1 MPLENIGNDRIIA
14 IKVKLPNQKAL
25 FVLGTYLPSTNDS
38 TSSYREYINTLEDS
52 IAHLKSLG
60 AVVLA
65 GDFNAHIGN
74 HGGPRSFKE
83 VNNRGHILI
92 SLLDQFQFIS
102 VNSQELCN
110 GPIETFH
117 SNQGSTLS
125 TIDHIFVNQ
134 EHLPLIKWCYVE
146 SDNCSNLSYHL
157 PVICSWDLQLPLL
170 STRSKTAHMSLS
182 WKTLLNE
189 TVKIRYQNSVKR
201 RLESLE
207 NNDEDSAPYNI
218 DTIEAEIASVTNL
231 LHSAAQESISRKKF
245 RKNRRPYWKD
255 GLNEFHKKSRE
266 CRKRWLQNGKSQD
279 RENIYYREYKEA
291 KRLFRKEL
299 RKKIYLEEQK
309 QFESLEKHYETDR
322 STFFKITSSIRKKKE
337 VTIQGLKVGRTLI
350 YDPEEVLSV
359 WKKHY
364 SDLFTPKTNPKYDD
378 EFRRFVEAK
387 ITEYESESFN
397 AENDPLDNAFTEHEV
412 LDVCSKLPN
421 GKASG
426 PDGLT
431 YEHIKHAGITLSPK
445 LTRIFNALREFE
457 IVSDSFVLGDIISL
471 FKGGKKN
478 RLNKDHYRG
487 ITLLNVIGK
496 IFERLV
502 LQRWLPVFE
511 TWGVPNPL
519 QFAYQKN
526 NSCINASFVLQ
537 EAVAHNVE
545 RGSKVYCCFLHSAK
559 AFDTVW
565 IDGLFFKLY
574 NNGMN
579 GKSWRLLRNWY
590 KRQTSRVRA
599 NGLISEKFP
608 VQQGVRQG
616 GVLSPWLFLCFN
628 NDIS

>member
-1 MPLENIGNDRIIA
+1 MPLENIGNDRIIV

-25 FVLGTYLPSTNDS
+25 FVLGTYLPSINDS

-83 VNNRGHILI
+83 NCV
-92 SLLDQFQFIS
+92 
-102 VNSQELCN
+102 N

-125 TIDHIFVNQ
+125 TTDHIFVNK
-134 EHLPLIKWCYVE
+134 EDLPLIKWCYVE
-146 SDNCSNLSYHL
+146 SDNCRNLSYHL
-157 PVICSWDLQLPLL
+157 PVICSWDVQLPLL
-170 STRSKTAHMSLS
+170 TTRSKTAHTSLS
-182 WKTLLNE
+182 WKSLLNE

-207 NNDEDSAPYNI
+207 NNGEDSVPYNI

-231 LHSAAQESISRKKF
+231 LHSAAQESIPRKKF
-245 RKNRRPYWKD
+245 RKNRRPYWKE

-291 KRLFRKEL
+291 KRLFREEL

-309 QFESLEKHYETDR
+309 QLESLEKHYETDR

-337 VTIQGLKVGRTLI
+337 VSIQMLEADRTLI

-431 YEHIKHAGITLSPK
+431 YST
-445 LTRIFNALREFE
+445 
-457 IVSDSFVLGDIISL
+457 
-471 FKGGKKN
+471 
-478 RLNKDHYRG
+478 
-487 ITLLNVIGK
+487 
-496 IFERLV
+496 
-502 LQRWLPVFE
+502 
-511 TWGVPNPL
+511 
-519 QFAYQKN
+519 
-526 NSCINASFVLQ
+526 
-537 EAVAHNVE
+537 
-545 RGSKVYCCFLHSAK
+545 
-559 AFDTVW
+559 
-565 IDGLFFKLY
+565 
-574 NNGMN
+574 
-579 GKSWRLLRNWY
+579 
-590 KRQTSRVRA
+590 
-599 NGLISEKFP
+599 
-608 VQQGVRQG
+608 
-616 GVLSPWLFLCFN
+616 
-628 NDIS
+628 